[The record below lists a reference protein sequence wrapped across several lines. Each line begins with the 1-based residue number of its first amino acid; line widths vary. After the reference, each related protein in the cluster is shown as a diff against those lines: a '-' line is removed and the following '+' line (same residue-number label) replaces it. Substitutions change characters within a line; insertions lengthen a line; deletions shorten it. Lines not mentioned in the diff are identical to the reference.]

1 MNARRQTNTFSGGMN
16 MDVDYSVLKENQY
29 IYAENIRILT
39 NEGSSFAAMQNIEGF
54 LACRPSSNLSGETI
68 IHVTTIR
75 DWAIVFTKING
86 TNNNNVYRIDFSR
99 SQEEPIVTK
108 VVTNRPLDI
117 TVSSSNVAAI
127 SSVCRWEAKDNV
139 KVYWVDGHAQI
150 KVINVDDSHIKS
162 NDSITSDNIVMLPKA
177 TLAPFEFNGFGT
189 GSLESGMIQYCYQL
203 FKVRGTESA
212 ISPLTPL
219 YHLSDGDQKT
229 NYNAVKGSSKGQN
242 TGKSIKLQVRNN
254 STGFDRLRI
263 ISLFY
268 KAKNEVPV
276 ISIVDDIVIG
286 TGSVINYEDKGG
298 SLVSELSI
306 DEFNSLANYTFIP
319 EVIES
324 KDNRLFAANLTEE
337 TWDVEYDARAFR
349 ANSSGNVLLLSNSGS
364 SLNFA
369 LSALTTTNIPKDHD
383 CICPFNVDGS
393 AYKYTTSPTGGYI
406 QG

>member
-68 IHVTTIR
+68 IHVTTVR
-75 DWAIVFTKING
+75 DWAIVFTKVNG

-117 TVSSSNVAAI
+117 EVSSSNVAAI
-127 SSVCRWEAKDNV
+127 SSVCRWEASNNV
-139 KVYWVDGHAQI
+139 KVYWADGHAQI
-150 KVINVDDSHIKS
+150 KVINVDDDHIS
-162 NDSITSDNIVMLPKA
+162 GNSSITSDSIVMLPKA

-219 YHLSDGDQKT
+219 YHLSDKDQ
-229 NYNAVKGSSKGQN
+229 N
-242 TGKSIKLQVRNN
+242 
-254 STGFDRLRI
+254 
-263 ISLFY
+263 
-268 KAKNEVPV
+268 
-276 ISIVDDIVIG
+276 
-286 TGSVINYEDKGG
+286 
-298 SLVSELSI
+298 
-306 DEFNSLANYTFIP
+306 
-319 EVIES
+319 
-324 KDNRLFAANLTEE
+324 
-337 TWDVEYDARAFR
+337 
-349 ANSSGNVLLLSNSGS
+349 
-364 SLNFA
+364 
-369 LSALTTTNIPKDHD
+369 
-383 CICPFNVDGS
+383 
-393 AYKYTTSPTGGYI
+393 
-406 QG
+406 